1 MKCAE
6 CGQEL
11 TRYSWVQV
19 QIWDKSKHTGT
30 LYYHKECYFT
40 VREMAERE
48 RTVEMKA
55 IRARLSELRD
65 EIIRGKE

>member
-1 MKCAE
+1 
-6 CGQEL
+6 
-11 TRYSWVQV
+11 
-19 QIWDKSKHTGT
+19 
-30 LYYHKECYFT
+30 
-40 VREMAERE
+40 MAERE